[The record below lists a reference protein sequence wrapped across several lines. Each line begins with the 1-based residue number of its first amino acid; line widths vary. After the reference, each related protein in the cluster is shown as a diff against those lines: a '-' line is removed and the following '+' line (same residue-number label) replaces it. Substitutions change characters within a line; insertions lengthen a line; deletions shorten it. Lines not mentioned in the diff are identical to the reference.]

1 LLGGPY
7 GVRIQSTGPSP
18 VQLVVESA
26 IYRSSDGVTW
36 SAGSNALATPV
47 P

>member
-1 LLGGPY
+1 MDGRY
-7 GVRIQSTGPSP
+7 GARITSTGGSP
-18 VQLVVESA
+18 VQLVVESSV
-26 IYRSSDGVTW
+26 YRSVGDVVW